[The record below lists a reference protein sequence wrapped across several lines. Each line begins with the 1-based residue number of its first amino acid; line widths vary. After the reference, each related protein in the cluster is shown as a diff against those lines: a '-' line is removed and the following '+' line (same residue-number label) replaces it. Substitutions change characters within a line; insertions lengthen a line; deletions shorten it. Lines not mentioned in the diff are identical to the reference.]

1 MTMTKTSI
9 QAVLLASGLAL
20 LLVAV
25 CAAARVAAGSPKGA
39 SPDEGK
45 NLTRASYPLAPAV
58 PGECNR
64 ECLNQFVDKYFDA
77 MLSRCWCNLAVAPD
91 AKYTENELAV
101 KLGEGMWKT
110 FSGRGTYRVYLADP
124 ASGEAGYYGTITEDN
139 GLLEGVIALRMK
151 IKDHRVVELE
161 TITVREQKRP
171 KGGLGL
177 NTAGIMTPRIPDELD
192 PAGFVSPSAALLA
205 PPRARETREQLVGAT
220 KGYFDAYA
228 QGKGSAA
235 PLDAQCARRENGFAA
250 TNNPD
255 GPAPDKSQPS
265 FHMFSESCAGEIDR
279 GYLSSLEKVRD
290 ARPLVV
296 DESQGLV
303 LDLAFFD
310 NPGDLKS
317 VAVPGVGPV
326 AVPVE
331 YRRAFSF
338 MAPQLFKI
346 EGGKIREIEGLSWAV
361 PFGEPPAAW

>member
-1 MTMTKTSI
+1 MTK
-9 QAVLLASGLAL
+9 LLIRISMLGLLFVAICSAAS
-20 LLVAV
+20 VAS
-25 CAAARVAAGSPKGA
+25 GSPKGA
-39 SPDEGK
+39 APDEGK
-45 NLTRASYPLAPAV
+45 NLTRAQYPLAPAV

-64 ECLNQFVDKYFDA
+64 ECLYQFVDRYFDA
-77 MLSRCWCNLAVAPD
+77 MLSRCWCNLAVGPD
-91 AKYTENELAV
+91 AKYTENELPV

-124 ASGEAGYYGTITEDN
+124 ATGEAGYFGTITEDN
-139 GLLEGVIALRMK
+139 GLLEGVIALRIK
-151 IKDHRVVELE
+151 VKDHRITELQ

-177 NTAGIMTPRIPDELD
+177 NTAGIMTPRTLDELD
-192 PAGFVSPSAALLA
+192 PERFVSPDTALLA
-205 PPRARETREQLVGAT
+205 PIGAAQTRDQLVGAT
-220 KGYFDAYA
+220 KAYFDAYA

-235 PLDAQCARRENGFAA
+235 PLDAQCTRRENGFAA
-250 TNNPD
+250 TNNPA
-255 GPAPDKSQPS
+255 GPAPDKAQPS

-279 GYLSSLEKVRD
+279 GYFTSLEKVRD

-296 DESQGLV
+296 DEKQGLV

-310 NPGDLKS
+310 NQGDMKS
-317 VAVPGVGPV
+317 VAVAGVGNV
-326 AVPVE
+326 TVPAE

-361 PFGEPPAAW
+361 PFGMAPAAWGN

>member
-1 MTMTKTSI
+1 MTK
-9 QAVLLASGLAL
+9 LLIRISMLGL
-20 LLVAV
+20 LLVAI
-25 CAAARVAAGSPKGA
+25 CSAASVASGSPKGA
-39 SPDEGK
+39 HPDEGK
-45 NLTRASYPLAPAV
+45 NLTRAPYPLAPAV

-64 ECLNQFVDKYFDA
+64 ECLYQFVDRYFDA
-77 MLSRCWCNLAVAPD
+77 MLSRCWCNLAVGPD
-91 AKYTENELAV
+91 AKYTENELPV

-139 GLLEGVIALRMK
+139 GLLEGVIALRIK
-151 IKDHRVVELE
+151 VKDHRITELQ

-177 NTAGIMTPRIPDELD
+177 NTAGIMTPRTLDELD
-192 PAGFVSPSAALLA
+192 PQRFVSPDTALLA
-205 PPRARETREQLVGAT
+205 PVGAAEARDQLIGAT

-250 TNNPD
+250 TNNPA
-255 GPAPDKSQPS
+255 GPVPDKIQPS

-279 GYLSSLEKVRD
+279 GYLTSLEKVRD

-296 DESQGLV
+296 DEKQGLV

-310 NPGDLKS
+310 NQGDLKS
-317 VAVPGVGPV
+317 IAVAGVGNV
-326 AVPVE
+326 TVPAE

-346 EGGKIREIEGLSWAV
+346 DGGKIREIEGLSWAV
-361 PFGEPPAAW
+361 PFGLAPAAWGN